1 MGMMFASCTDD
12 NDDLWESLDKLDQ
25 RVTNLE
31 ELCNQM
37 NANVESLQAIVNA
50 SQQGDFIT
58 GIMPLTED
66 GEEIGYTIYF
76 AQNEPITIYHG
87 NSPVIGVK
95 EYKGVYYWTL
105 DGEWLTDGGNRI
117 MAEGVTPQLKIE
129 DDYWYVS
136 QDNGYS
142 WTRLGKATGEGDA
155 IFESVTQDDDYVYFV
170 LADGTSFIV
179 SKYDGISVTFSQQE
193 DILIFWG
200 ETAEVTYSII
210 GGGATPKIEA
220 DAPAGWEVNIAKRTA
235 YTGTIT
241 VTCPA
246 PASSS
251 EEITVRVS
259 GNDGVTANAVL
270 TFVAEDP
277 TAELYIPDPNF
288 KAYLLQTVDM
298 DGNGILT
305 NSDAIAWNNSGVRSM
320 DVSHSNI
327 KLLEGIQYFTAL
339 TQLDCQG
346 NLLTELD
353 LSACTKLMLLYCQD
367 NQLTN
372 LDINMCPELIGLYC
386 QNNRLTDL
394 DISNCT
400 ELMSLSCQNNHFT
413 DLDVSTCTELSA
425 LECQDNQLTDLD
437 VSNCTELSILS
448 CQNNHLTDLD
458 ASNNVKLSRLTCD
471 NNQLSNLNL
480 NGCNAL
486 YSLYCNTNQLKTLN
500 LNSCTELTSLYC
512 ASNQLTNLDV
522 SMTKLGNGTNIFP
535 LYCKMSTLKTLTLKT
550 GWRIQ
555 RINEN
560 RSSDY
565 ISDDTNIVYK
575 D

>member
-58 GIMPLTED
+58 GIVPLTED

-76 AQNEPITIYHG
+76 AQNDPITIYHG

-179 SKYDGISVTFSQQE
+179 AKYDGISVTFSQQE

-220 DAPAGWEVNIAKRTA
+220 EVPAGWEVNIAKRTA

-251 EEITVRVS
+251 EEITVHVS
-259 GNDGVTANAVL
+259 GDDGVTANAVL

-305 NSDAIAWNNSGVRSM
+305 NSDAIEWNNGYGSKSM

-327 KLLEGIQYFTAL
+327 KSLEGILYFTAL
-339 TQLDCQG
+339 TNLDCQD

-353 LSACTKLMLLYCQD
+353 LSACTKLSFLYCQD
-367 NQLTN
+367 NLLTN
-372 LDINMCPELIGLYC
+372 LDINMCTELSSLYC
-386 QNNRLTDL
+386 QNNQLTDL

-400 ELMSLSCQNNHFT
+400 ELMS
-413 DLDVSTCTELSA
+413 
-425 LECQDNQLTDLD
+425 
-437 VSNCTELSILS
+437 LS